1 MTKTDIK
8 NTGYDREMLSAFRLA
23 DLGGFFK
30 DALRVVVRNKT
41 GEAVEELA
49 YEECGSNRSEY
60 IEFAQKLHEEA
71 ELFRDMLH
79 RLHRRRRMSLDFDEA
94 MEWFANV
101 SAKYVLDDL
110 RETNAYPR
118 QKGSH
123 ELLLSQRVQW
133 LVDHDM
139 DPHDASYE
147 DEFKLSEYDC
157 LDDVIRD
164 ILKEDD
170 NDE

>member
-8 NTGYDREMLSAFRLA
+8 NTGYGREMLSAIRLA

-30 DALRVVVRNKT
+30 DALRVMVRNKT

-79 RLHRRRRMSLDFDEA
+79 RLHRRRRMSLDLDEA

-118 QKGSH
+118 QKGLH
-123 ELLLSQRVQW
+123 ELLLYQRVQW
-133 LVDHDM
+133 ILECGM
-139 DPHDASYE
+139 NPCDPEYE
-147 DEFKLSEYDC
+147 EEFMRSEYDC
-157 LDDVIRD
+157 LDDIIKD
-164 ILKEDD
+164 ILKEEG
-170 NDE
+170 NNE

>member
-1 MTKTDIK
+1 MTKTNIK
-8 NTGYDREMLSAFRLA
+8 NTGYDREMLSVIRLA

-30 DALRVVVRNKT
+30 DALRVMVRNKT

-94 MEWFANV
+94 MEWFASV

-110 RETNAYPR
+110 RGTNAYPR

-147 DEFKLSEYDC
+147 DEFKLSEYDY

>member
-8 NTGYDREMLSAFRLA
+8 NTGYDREMLSVIRLA

-79 RLHRRRRMSLDFDEA
+79 RLHRRRRMSLDFDE
-94 MEWFANV
+94 EWN
-101 SAKYVLDDL
+101 
-110 RETNAYPR
+110 
-118 QKGSH
+118 G
-123 ELLLSQRVQW
+123 LLMSVPNTCLMTYGKLTPIRVRK
-133 LVDHDM
+133 
-139 DPHDASYE
+139 ARTS
-147 DEFKLSEYDC
+147 C
-157 LDDVIRD
+157 C
-164 ILKEDD
+164 
-170 NDE
+170 